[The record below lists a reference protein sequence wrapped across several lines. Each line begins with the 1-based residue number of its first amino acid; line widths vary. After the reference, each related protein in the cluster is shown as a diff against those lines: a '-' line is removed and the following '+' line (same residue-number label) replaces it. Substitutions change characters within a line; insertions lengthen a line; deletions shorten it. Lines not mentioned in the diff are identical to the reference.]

1 MMSLYKYSLF
11 QDLEYAE
18 NPLERENL
26 QERSS
31 VSEVKPLKQVYN
43 NLKAKYKTIDLVRVP
58 VEEDCAPKEAC
69 FDILVDSL
77 KQEPAS
83 TQCVFSCQA
92 GMGRTTLGLILS
104 YKKMFHLFFSR
115 NDNCMPSKRNSN
127 LHRAEENG

>member
-1 MMSLYKYSLF
+1 MMTLYQFSLF

-92 GMGRTTLGLILS
+92 GMGRTTLGFDTFI
-104 YKKMFHLFFSR
+104 YK
-115 NDNCMPSKRNSN
+115 
-127 LHRAEENG
+127 